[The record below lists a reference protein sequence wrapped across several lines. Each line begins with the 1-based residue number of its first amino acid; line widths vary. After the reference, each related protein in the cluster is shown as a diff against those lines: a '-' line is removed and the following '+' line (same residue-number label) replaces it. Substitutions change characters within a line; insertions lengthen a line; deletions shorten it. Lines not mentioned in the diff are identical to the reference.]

1 MNVCAFLHTHVIK
14 LCYFCKLMAEYT
26 TTIATLTAPLWQR
39 VGGELTAESMA
50 MLSADQITLLAYSIL
65 RDELLEGGFVQ
76 LIHNGYGPFI
86 FLNPFAKVLRLW
98 GLKDL
103 GKWLYDARALYEQTR
118 ARLERPIETDE
129 DFMALY
135 EQYPE
140 WDDFD
145 DYFVEAEPQITAQVC
160 QAYINATSHG

>member
-103 GKWLYDARALYEQTR
+103 GKWLYDARALYEQ
-118 ARLERPIETDE
+118 
-129 DFMALY
+129 
-135 EQYPE
+135 YPE